1 MKRLRYFLL
10 IILMG
15 TLSACQ
21 KGFLDRRPYDSLSSE
36 NAWTSDDNATMAVNG
51 IYNAMNRDE
60 NMAGYFYVFTNI
72 GPDGY
77 GYFRDESIQRGL
89 STNRTGLYLNTYTGL
104 YRIVKLANDA
114 IANLTDNTNLTPEL
128 SSRLLG
134 EVKFMRGLSY
144 FYLWQLYGG
153 VIILDQP
160 LDPADTYL
168 PRNSADEVTALII
181 ADFQDAIGR
190 LPVSYTGGDIGRIT
204 KGAAVT
210 MLGKTYLYNEQWSE
224 AAEQFSQLLS
234 PPYTYALF
242 SDYGQLFTDA
252 HENNEEIV
260 FSLQSVME
268 AGLGSYYDRWY
279 GGRSIRSYGE
289 SFSQPSWV
297 TVFSY
302 THRDGSP
309 IDPGT
314 MPKVADY
321 ADEVTYGAD
330 LIGWYQSE
338 FADAD
343 ARAHGNVIVPGY
355 TIVGNEN
362 RTYMVNWPYAAH
374 ANDEIPAYRIEFS
387 SYALFS
393 WRKMII
399 TGDANTLR
407 SDSPIDVPLIRFA
420 DVLLMYA
427 EALNEADGPTDE
439 VYEAVRRIR
448 QRAGVQPVEE
458 GLSKDRM
465 RQAIRLERLK
475 EFAGEG
481 HLFFDV
487 RRWRTAHTEDPI
499 FGLNDMILDFR
510 GLPLYQRVFTEKDYL
525 WPIPQ
530 QEIDI
535 NNNLVQNPGWE

>member
-1 MKRLRYFLL
+1 MKKLVYFLL
-10 IILMG
+10 VGML
-15 TLSACQ
+15 TACQ
-21 KGFLDRRPYDSLSSE
+21 DGFLDRQPYDSLSSE
-36 NAWTSDDNATMAVNG
+36 NAWISDDNATIAING
-51 IYNAMNRDE
+51 IYNAMNSDD
-60 NMAGYFYVFTNI
+60 NLAGYFYIFTNI

-89 STNRTGLYLNTYTGL
+89 STNRTGLYLNTYKGL
-104 YRIVKLANDA
+104 YRVIKYTNDA
-114 IANLTDNTNLTPEL
+114 IANLTDNTHLTPEL
-128 SSRLLG
+128 ASQLLG
-134 EVKFMRGLSY
+134 EAKFMRGLSY

-168 PRNSADEVTALII
+168 PRNSAEEVRDFVI
-181 ADFQDAIGR
+181 ADFQDAIER
-190 LPVSYTGGDIGRIT
+190 LPVVRTGGDIGRIT
-204 KGAAVT
+204 KGAAIT
-210 MLGKTYLYNEQWSE
+210 MLGKTYLYSEQWSE
-224 AAEQFSQLLS
+224 AAAQLKQLLS
-234 PPYTYALF
+234 PPYAYGLFADYA
-242 SDYGQLFTDA
+242 GLFTDQ

-260 FSLQSVME
+260 FSLQSVMQNN
-268 AGLGSYYDRWY
+268 LGSYYDRWY

-289 SFSQPSWV
+289 SFSQPSWT

-302 THRDGSP
+302 THQDGSP
-309 IDPGT
+309 IDPAG
-314 MPKVADY
+314 MPAEADY
-321 ADEVTYGAD
+321 ANEVAYGAD
-330 LIGWYQSE
+330 LIDWYVNE

-343 ARAHGNVIVPGY
+343 VRAHGNVIIPGY

-362 RTYMVNWPYAAH
+362 LTYKVNWPYTAH

-393 WRKMII
+393 WRKMIM

-427 EALNEADGPTDE
+427 EAVNEAGGP
-439 VYEAVRRIR
+439 VNEAYQAVQRIR
-448 QRAGVQPVEE
+448 ERAGVAPLE
-458 GLSKDRM
+458 GNLGKEQL

-481 HLFFDV
+481 QLFFDV
-487 RRWRTAHTEDPI
+487 RRWRTAHTGDPI
-499 FGLNDMILDFR
+499 FGLNGMLLDFR
-510 GLPLYQRVFTEKDYL
+510 GQPLYQRVFTEKDYL

-535 NNNLVQNPGWE
+535 NNSLTQNPGWE

>member
-1 MKRLRYFLL
+1 MKRLAYFLL
-10 IILMG
+10 IG
-15 TLSACQ
+15 VLSACQ
-21 KGFLDRRPYDSLSSE
+21 KGFLDRQPYDSLSSE

-51 IYNAMNRDE
+51 IYNAMNSDE
-60 NMAGYFYVFTNI
+60 NMAGYFYIFTNI

-89 STNRTGLYLNTYTGL
+89 STNRTGLYLNTYRGL
-104 YRIVKLANDA
+104 YRIIKYANDA
-114 IANLTDNTNLTPEL
+114 VANLTDNTYLTPEVA
-128 SSRLLG
+128 SRLLG
-134 EVKFMRGLSY
+134 EAKFMRGLSY

-153 VIILDQP
+153 VIVLDQP
-160 LDPADTYL
+160 VDPADTYL
-168 PRNSADEVTALII
+168 SRNSAEEVRELIV
-181 ADFQDAIGR
+181 ADFQDAIER

-204 KGAAVT
+204 KGAAIT
-210 MLGKTYLYNEQWSE
+210 MLGKTYLYNEQWDD
-224 AAEQFSQLLS
+224 AAEQFRQLFT
-234 PPYTYALF
+234 PPYTYDLF
-242 SDYGQLFTDA
+242 ARYADLFADQY
-252 HENNEEIV
+252 ENNEEVV
-260 FSLQSVME
+260 FSLQSVMQN
-268 AGLGSYYDRWY
+268 GLGSYYDRWY

-289 SFSQPSWV
+289 SYSQPSWAA
-297 TVFSY
+297 VFSY
-302 THRDGSP
+302 THQDGSA
-309 IDPGT
+309 IDPSS
-314 MPKVADY
+314 MPKETDYPNEVA
-321 ADEVTYGAD
+321 YGED
-330 LIGWYQSE
+330 LINWYQEE

-362 RTYMVNWPYAAH
+362 QTYMVNWPYTAH

-393 WRKMII
+393 WRKMIM

-420 DVLLMYA
+420 DVLLMFA
-427 EALNEADGPTDE
+427 EALNESGGPTDE
-439 VYEAVRRIR
+439 VYEAMRRIR
-448 QRAGVQPVEE
+448 ERAGVGSLES
-458 GLSKDRM
+458 GLGKDEM

-487 RRWRTAHTEDPI
+487 RRWRTAHTDDPI
-499 FGLNDMILDFR
+499 FGLNGMLLDFK
-510 GLPLYQRVFTEKDYL
+510 GQPLYQRVFTEKDYL